1 MTTVTV
7 DAPTQKS
14 MVICKMILFRFHL
27 NMMSPSNQLEAVL
40 RYAFL
45 HAFTPEQ
52 VCNIKKA
59 LQVYTQ
65 NSPFSL
71 TFSNKWIEPTR
82 ECMEAGN
89 LQAELSGE

>member
-1 MTTVTV
+1 
-7 DAPTQKS
+7 

-71 TFSNKWIEPTR
+71 TFIKQVDRAYSRVHGSRKSTSRAQW
-82 ECMEAGN
+82 
-89 LQAELSGE
+89 